1 MERYA
6 DEWHFNCNLLVVV
19 FQILEHEHLLSIWR
33 VENSVN
39 LTHIKDVAIEDYDGS
54 LQVDDNF
61 ITVETAAR
69 ERAGT
74 KTYNFISTKTFQV
87 ERSLSSR
94 VNSSS
99 YDKGYLFLQNKNLIR
114 ILNVSSGTFL
124 RDIRLE
130 PDEPD
135 SITCGVNSSFVV
147 IPAIKSSDMH
157 SKLNVSSI

>member
-1 MERYA
+1 M
-6 DEWHFNCNLLVVV
+6 
-19 FQILEHEHLLSIWR
+19 
-33 VENSVN
+33 
-39 LTHIKDVAIEDYDGS
+39 AIEDYDGS

-124 RDIRLE
+124 REIRLE
-130 PDEPD
+130 PD
-135 SITCGVNSSFVV
+135 
-147 IPAIKSSDMH
+147 
-157 SKLNVSSI
+157 